1 MRISLLPRA
10 IFPAL
15 TQISPD
21 YLRRQGIR
29 LLMLDFDNPIVPYTT
44 DTPSPEMERWLRNL
58 AQSEI
63 QVCVV
68 SNSKKGRVQAF
79 CSRYGLACITHA
91 RKPFPK
97 GIDQCLKRYGLP
109 PSQCALA
116 GDQIYTDVLGA
127 NCAGVYAILVS
138 AIDNHTI
145 WLRLR
150 HVLELP
156 VIFFAKGRNIQS

>member
-29 LLMLDFDNPIVPYTT
+29 LLRLDFDNTIVPYTT

-68 SNSKKGRVQAF
+68 SNSSEPRRTV
-79 CSRYGLACITHA
+79 
-91 RKPFPK
+91 
-97 GIDQCLKRYGLP
+97 
-109 PSQCALA
+109 
-116 GDQIYTDVLGA
+116 
-127 NCAGVYAILVS
+127 
-138 AIDNHTI
+138 
-145 WLRLR
+145 
-150 HVLELP
+150 
-156 VIFFAKGRNIQS
+156 